1 MAARRGWDI
10 RPHRGRWCEPKRY
23 GSTEAAPSD
32 ARSSAFARFALM
44 WRASLRLD
52 TWIFLCGANY
62 LASFFLAPCLPAW
75 WLRVGGFSWRPRFAR
90 PQVFNRRDQVA
101 RDARLTFFA
110 GPRRVTSLCS
120 VVVAMAAVRV
130 RPDKV
135 LAHSRLLDARLTERA
150 RAPFPCGRS
159 FGVRRPDLYV
169 PGQTPPIQPILAA
182 RAFFHDLP
190 RRFFLRACRKGSG
203 WKLFLRTGVFPART
217 LVARN
222 GRCARRAVRADPHDA
237 WVAQLGHFL
246 HPADTCGVLRRGET
260 CLLGASRFFRD
271 QHPAML
277 AFLHVARRFAWPSFR
292 LRGEILRI
300 SAAHLLV
307 RTHS

>member
-1 MAARRGWDI
+1 
-10 RPHRGRWCEPKRY
+10 
-23 GSTEAAPSD
+23 
-32 ARSSAFARFALM
+32 
-44 WRASLRLD
+44 
-52 TWIFLCGANY
+52 
-62 LASFFLAPCLPAW
+62 
-75 WLRVGGFSWRPRFAR
+75 
-90 PQVFNRRDQVA
+90 
-101 RDARLTFFA
+101 
-110 GPRRVTSLCS
+110 
-120 VVVAMAAVRV
+120 MAAVLV

-135 LAHSRLLDARLTERA
+135 LAHSRLLDARLTEWA
-150 RAPFPCGRS
+150 RAPFSCGRS
-159 FGVRRPDLYV
+159 FGVRRPELWWFAYVLPLYV

-182 RAFFHDLP
+182 RAFFHNLP

-217 LVARN
+217 LIARN
-222 GRCARRAVRADPHDA
+222 GRCARRAVRADPHGA
-237 WVAQLGHFL
+237 WVAQLGHLL

-277 AFLHVARRFAWPSFR
+277 AFLHVAWCFAWPSFR

-307 RTHS
+307 RIYS